1 MRKLFESRDSV
12 LVGQYQSMLE
22 SDGIRTFVKNLNQSS
37 LMGEIPFAEVYPELW
52 VLDDEQEAEA
62 LRLLESY
69 QHSTT
74 ANTADWTCANCGET
88 VPKELGQCWKCD
100 TPQEPLAAEED

>member
-1 MRKLFESRDSV
+1 MRKIFESGDSV

-52 VLDDEQEAEA
+52 VLEDGDVAEA

-69 QHSTT
+69 RHSISG
-74 ANTADWTCANCGET
+74 NTADWTCGNCGEV

-100 TPQEPLAAEED
+100 TPQEPATTAD